1 MHFRLLMW
9 ALRVPCLVALPFLTL
24 ELPAQEAE
32 KTKLL
37 EGKALIR
44 KLPPAQQGGS
54 GYELV
59 YVVDAPLEAFW
70 KFKTDFDNTFLTIN
84 KFIIAHR
91 LISQR
96 DNVVVTEDVF
106 SEDLYNHKPNAKF
119 RWQTT
124 IFPDAH
130 RLDFVLLNPVECG
143 QKFHYGSIQLESAGS
158 AGQKTKVTQRAYF
171 DFFGVSFWVNYPW
184 YGGMRYFLTY
194 LVEWEQAAIH
204 RLNSKYIQKSAQ

>member
-1 MHFRLLMW
+1 MLIRLLFW
-9 ALRVPCLVALPFLTL
+9 ILWVTCLAFLPFLTR
-24 ELPAQEAE
+24 ELPAQAEVEAE
-32 KTKLL
+32 LL

-44 KLPPAQQGGS
+44 KLPSPPQGGS

-59 YVVDAPLEAFW
+59 YVVDAPLDVFW
-70 KFKTDFDNTFLTIN
+70 KFKTDFDNAFLTSN
-84 KFIIAHR
+84 KFIIAHQ
-91 LISQR
+91 LISR
-96 DNVVVTEDVF
+96 RGNVVVTEDVF

-204 RLNSKYIQKSAQ
+204 RLKSKYIQKSAQ

>member
-1 MHFRLLMW
+1 
-9 ALRVPCLVALPFLTL
+9 CLVALPFLTL

-44 KLPPAQQGGS
+44 KLPPPQQGGS

-59 YVVDAPLEAFW
+59 YVVDAPLEVFW
-70 KFKTDFDNTFLTIN
+70 KFKTDFDNTFLTTN

-106 SEDLYNHKPNAKF
+106 SE
-119 RWQTT
+119 
-124 IFPDAH
+124 
-130 RLDFVLLNPVECG
+130 
-143 QKFHYGSIQLESAGS
+143 
-158 AGQKTKVTQRAYF
+158 
-171 DFFGVSFWVNYPW
+171 
-184 YGGMRYFLTY
+184 
-194 LVEWEQAAIH
+194 
-204 RLNSKYIQKSAQ
+204 